1 MTKRQ
6 ILTRLKAQTDEA
18 GGIRAWSRA
27 HAFSASFI
35 SDVLGGNVAPS
46 KRLLLI
52 LGYEAVKEVRYRRI
66 GETEPEAAEA
76 AA

>member
-6 ILTRLKAQTDEA
+6 VLDRLKAQTDEA

-27 HAFSASFI
+27 HGFSASFI
-35 SDVLGGNVAPS
+35 SDVLAGNVAPS
-46 KRLLLI
+46 KRVLLM

-66 GETEPEAAEA
+66 GQTEVAA
-76 AA
+76 